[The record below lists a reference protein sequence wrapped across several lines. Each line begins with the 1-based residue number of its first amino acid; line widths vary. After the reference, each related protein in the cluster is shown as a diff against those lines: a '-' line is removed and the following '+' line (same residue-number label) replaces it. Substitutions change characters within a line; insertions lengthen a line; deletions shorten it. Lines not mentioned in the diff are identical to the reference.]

1 MRRTAPTP
9 RIITAA
15 MPPASAS
22 SCDQEENG
30 SVLTEAKLKL
40 SQVPSTSCKATLKVW
55 PASWSERMSSLFLPS
70 SRHRLGS
77 QDHQG

>member
-1 MRRTAPTP
+1 
-9 RIITAA
+9 

-30 SVLTEAKLKL
+30 KVLTEAKLKL

-55 PASWSERMSSLFLPS
+55 PES
-70 SRHRLGS
+70 
-77 QDHQG
+77 